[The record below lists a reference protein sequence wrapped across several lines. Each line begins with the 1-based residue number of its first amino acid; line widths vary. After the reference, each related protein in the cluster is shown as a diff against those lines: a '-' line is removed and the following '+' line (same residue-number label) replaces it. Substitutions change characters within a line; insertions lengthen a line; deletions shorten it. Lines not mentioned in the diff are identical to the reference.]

1 MDKNIQESKEFRL
14 AKDLEMAVN
23 SFSFNPKRFAAAIP
37 TMHPTLQQSLYRL
50 IKECIKVM
58 ADDTRYYD
66 DRNMA
71 SHEEAKCMMEY
82 LNKYRNVWHG
92 HFLHY
97 GIPQYERNIPLNN
110 WIMKTKEYFFGGN
123 TYVCR
128 IVQAND
134 GEELVIAPTALLD
147 VIQPGSFEDENEG
160 FANKEAEYIYD
171 EIFFFTD
178 AETLALPEEQFI
190 EEMKKD
196 NREWFE

>member
-1 MDKNIQESKEFRL
+1 
-14 AKDLEMAVN
+14 
-23 SFSFNPKRFAAAIP
+23 
-37 TMHPTLQQSLYRL
+37 
-50 IKECIKVM
+50 
-58 ADDTRYYD
+58 
-66 DRNMA
+66 
-71 SHEEAKCMMEY
+71 
-82 LNKYRNVWHG
+82 
-92 HFLHY
+92 
-97 GIPQYERNIPLNN
+97 
-110 WIMKTKEYFFGGN
+110 MKTKEYYFDGN

-134 GEELVIAPTALLD
+134 GEELIIAPTALLD

-190 EEMKKD
+190 EELKKD

>member
-1 MDKNIQESKEFRL
+1 MNYE
-14 AKDLEMAVN
+14 
-23 SFSFNPKRFAAAIP
+23 
-37 TMHPTLQQSLYRL
+37 
-50 IKECIKVM
+50 
-58 ADDTRYYD
+58 
-66 DRNMA
+66 
-71 SHEEAKCMMEY
+71 
-82 LNKYRNVWHG
+82 NK
-92 HFLHY
+92 
-97 GIPQYERNIPLNN
+97 GI
-110 WIMKTKEYFFGGN
+110 FFGGN